1 MTTFGLL
8 GAAAQAAETA
18 EYAAGDILAFR
29 AVSHDHLDPTSDTL
43 VDIAT
48 ADPALLSIPV
58 IAAVGAPGL
67 RRLLIGQW
75 AGSVYHTVIAASSVV
90 SPTAAVGEGT
100 VIAPGA
106 VVATHAVVGRH
117 VLVNVLSSVNHD
129 TVVEDFATISP
140 GVHIGGRCRIGAGT
154 FIGIGASVSHGVS
167 IASGSVIGAGAV
179 VLQSI
184 VEPGVYAGVPAR
196 RIRDQEEW
204 LRDL

>member
-1 MTTFGLL
+1 MP
-8 GAAAQAAETA
+8 QATR
-18 EYAAGDILAFR
+18 LFFH
-29 AVSHDHLDPTSDTL
+29 AVSSDYVDPTGSTL
-43 VDIAT
+43 VDIST
-48 ADPALLSIPV
+48 ADPALLATPV

-67 RRLLIGQW
+67 RRMLIEQW
-75 AGSVYHTVIAASSVV
+75 SGSSYHTVLAESAVV
-90 SPTAAVGEGT
+90 SPTATVGEGT
-100 VIAPGA
+100 VVAPGA
-106 VVATHAVVGRH
+106 VIATRAVLGRH
-117 VLVNVLSSVNHD
+117 VLINVLSSVNHD

-140 GVHIGGRCRIGAGT
+140 GAHIGGRCTIGAGT

-184 VEPGVYAGVPAR
+184 SEPGVYAGVPAR